1 LVKGIAQARQEGL
14 SQLDFRF
21 PTGLFRKHDPKGL
34 VLEHASQ
41 VSSYWPYAHD
51 NFEEEVFTEN
61 AQDWDDVVQRMVEP
75 KMTKFKAMSIV
86 E

>member
-1 LVKGIAQARQEGL
+1 LVKGISQARQEGL
-14 SQLDFRF
+14 SQLDFKF
-21 PTGLFRKHDPKGL
+21 STGLFRKHDPKGL